1 MKFKIYLL
9 QIAFILLGLIIGY
22 DLFIS
27 YYFLIIQPPTTDAG
41 YIDYVLIFSFI
52 QSLSLLLP
60 LWIFFQLITSHHY
73 FRKIKFNKIYALIP
87 SIIIGFLYPL
97 TQKINLNFLGNNV
110 SILIVIQLI
119 VGFFV
124 YFLILLFLAFIFNKY
139 KWHD

>member
-73 FRKIKFNKIYALIP
+73 FRNINGTTKFIQAYVYSSTKKERDKAL
-87 SIIIGFLYPL
+87 SKSRGR
-97 TQKINLNFLGNNV
+97 N
-110 SILIVIQLI
+110 S
-119 VGFFV
+119 
-124 YFLILLFLAFIFNKY
+124 
-139 KWHD
+139 